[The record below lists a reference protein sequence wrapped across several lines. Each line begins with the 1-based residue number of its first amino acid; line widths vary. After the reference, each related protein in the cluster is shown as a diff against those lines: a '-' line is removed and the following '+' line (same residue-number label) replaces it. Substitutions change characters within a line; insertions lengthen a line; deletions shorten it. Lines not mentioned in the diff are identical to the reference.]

1 MRQSPDIE
9 VDHDISNKNSK
20 RQTTGN
26 QFHPANNGFTDT
38 DQMSDMESAEYIAG
52 RRGPTITDN
61 ESDVPPRFIENET
74 LHRENNFK
82 SAMEHGTNISP
93 N

>member
-9 VDHDISNKNSK
+9 VDHNVSNKNSK
-20 RQTTGN
+20 RRTGN

-38 DQMSDMESAEYIAG
+38 DQMSDMESAEYIGG
-52 RRGPTITDN
+52 RRGQAITDN

-74 LHRENNFK
+74 LHRDNNFK
-82 SAMEHGTNISP
+82 SAME
-93 N
+93 